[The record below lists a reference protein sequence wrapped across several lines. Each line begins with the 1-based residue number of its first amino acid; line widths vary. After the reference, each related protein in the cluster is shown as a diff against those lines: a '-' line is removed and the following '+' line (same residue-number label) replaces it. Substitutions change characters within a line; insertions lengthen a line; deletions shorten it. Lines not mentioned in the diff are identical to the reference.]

1 MARVIVSLDIATS
14 AARSRIE
21 TVTVDS
27 SVVPVERVNIVSRTT
42 QVEGPSARCRCPAAG
57 STTNDRRVGSS
68 LATAVPGVNRASAET
83 YDVAGG
89 RKLDE
94 RPAGNA

>member
-14 AARSRIE
+14 AARSRID

-27 SVVPVERVNIVSRTT
+27 SGVPVERVSSVSRTT

-57 STTNDRRVGSS
+57 STTNDRRVVSS
-68 LATAVPGVNRASAET
+68 LDTRVPGVNRASAEA

-89 RKLDE
+89 RELDE
-94 RPAGNA
+94 RPARNA